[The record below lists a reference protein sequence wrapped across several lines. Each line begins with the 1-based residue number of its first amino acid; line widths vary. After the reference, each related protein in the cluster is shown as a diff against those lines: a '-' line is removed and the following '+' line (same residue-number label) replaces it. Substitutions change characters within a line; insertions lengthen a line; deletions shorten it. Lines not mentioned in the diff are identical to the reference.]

1 MEFLTVS
8 NAHYLNAKLQKA
20 TDQCR
25 QYDLNVRNNQF
36 AIAYIIGKVDSE
48 GLYKDD
54 GFENCAEWVIREFGV
69 AKTLAYNLIA
79 VGKEYTRTVIN
90 AKGKIV
96 GFCSNIITDTPLND
110 FPALDFTVDQ
120 ISRLRSLGRD
130 KVVELYQTGSLKPNM
145 TTSDM
150 MKLVKLHKAKKITT
164 VEPASDAPVE
174 PASDVTAEHAS
185 DTSVEPTSVTTAS
198 DAPVEPSSATTASE
212 VTTEPDHEEPG
223 EVIDTSRSPEYD
235 SISTR
240 YLIAELYMRG
250 FKVYREGREVKIRWH
265 EDIQD
270 WKVDGQEEYEGEKF

>member
-164 VEPASDAPVE
+164 AEPAPE
-174 PASDVTAEHAS
+174 VT
-185 DTSVEPTSVTTAS
+185 VEPTPDESI
-198 DAPVEPSSATTASE
+198 SE
-212 VTTEPDHEEPG
+212 VTTPNVTAEPATEVTVNSTPEVTAEP
-223 EVIDTSRSPEYD
+223 SPEPIVTAPHYDNTAKLIRSDSWD
-235 SISTR
+235 SIPSSM
-240 YLIAELYMRG
+240 LIAELRKRGMRIYKG
-250 FKVYREGREVKIRWH
+250 DAEMEYNW
-265 EDIQD
+265 
-270 WKVDGQEEYEGEKF
+270 EE